1 MPPTERGD
9 YKRQLGGRGE
19 EIAAAYLSQRG
30 YVILDRNWRCSAGEL
45 DIVAC
50 EGETLVFVEV
60 RTRRGDRFG
69 SAEESVTRAK
79 QARLVEL
86 AQTFLQEKRL
96 ADRNWR
102 IDVMAIELDPGGRVK
117 RLNLIRNAVE
127 GE

>member
-19 EIAAAYLSQRG
+19 EIAAAYLAQRG
-30 YVILDRNWRCSAGEL
+30 YIILHRNWRCSAGEL

-102 IDVMAIELDPGGRVK
+102 IDVMAIELDSGGRVK

>member
-1 MPPTERGD
+1 
-9 YKRQLGGRGE
+9 
-19 EIAAAYLSQRG
+19 
-30 YVILDRNWRCSAGEL
+30 
-45 DIVAC
+45 
-50 EGETLVFVEV
+50 
-60 RTRRGDRFG
+60 
-69 SAEESVTRAK
+69 
-79 QARLVEL
+79 VEL